1 MSEQITQYFDVT
13 ISSPKSFNNKR
24 EGVDNV
30 HSVNVTKYIEEGI
43 KISDEDGLIK
53 EVSFDMDE
61 GFLFMDV
68 LSIGMVVDV
77 VAGDLTRKQ
86 QMFNGYIKSINPE
99 FKSNGDVSLK
109 IVANSNEG
117 GVLGVQIKD
126 LMYPSKNHPKAWATK
141 ELMYSDII
149 TNLAKD
155 NGVRVDAKNI
165 KVIKDIKAGFGK
177 GATRQHN
184 TTDWTFM
191 QFLAQKIRCT
201 LWTIEKDGNS
211 YLHLVD
217 NSSLVGKVSD
227 YTFFFLSRI
236 QRSEFIDYTKISPKQ
251 IQIIECKVNL
261 DTRNGEGKF
270 KQKTDPKTGE
280 TKLTT
285 EVKNEATGQAETW
298 VLDEAKVNKLPAD
311 EKNRLMGLFM
321 DGKINWE
328 GTNGSVS
335 AKQYFKKVI
344 IGDSTR
350 EGENNNLE
358 VEVSGGALKDDGI
371 SSLNPTMQNS
381 GSKTYK
387 TVIDRDKVGKLSP
400 EKRSAII
407 GRIARGEITEAD
419 KEYYKVVDT
428 TPKDEKDDAVKNTG
442 NSQNTQAGVDTKSAK
457 SEIKADRDKRDAGF
471 SIEVKIYGNLDIR
484 PRISYVLEGLG
495 KYSDTYYLY
504 KISYEWGK
512 SGFIMNLTFTK

>member
-1 MSEQITQYFDVT
+1 MSQLSVSESQGTRSLILQSALSLFALYGYDGVSIRQIAEKSNCNMGS
-13 ISSPKSFNNKR
+13 ISYHFGGKKGLYR
-24 EGVDNV
+24 EC
-30 HSVNVTKYIEEGI
+30 
-43 KISDEDGLIK
+43 LF
-53 EVSFDMDE
+53 SFDMNE

-109 IVANSNEG
+109 VVANSNEG

-201 LWTIEKDGNS
+201 LWTVEKDGNS

-217 NSSLVGKVSD
+217 NNSLVSKVSE

-236 QRSEFIDYTKISPKQ
+236 QRSEFIDYT
-251 IQIIECKVNL
+251 L
-261 DTRNGEGKF
+261 WFD
-270 KQKTDPKTGE
+270 
-280 TKLTT
+280 
-285 EVKNEATGQAETW
+285 
-298 VLDEAKVNKLPAD
+298 
-311 EKNRLMGLFM
+311 
-321 DGKINWE
+321 
-328 GTNGSVS
+328 
-335 AKQYFKKVI
+335 
-344 IGDSTR
+344 
-350 EGENNNLE
+350 
-358 VEVSGGALKDDGI
+358 
-371 SSLNPTMQNS
+371 
-381 GSKTYK
+381 
-387 TVIDRDKVGKLSP
+387 
-400 EKRSAII
+400 
-407 GRIARGEITEAD
+407 
-419 KEYYKVVDT
+419 
-428 TPKDEKDDAVKNTG
+428 
-442 NSQNTQAGVDTKSAK
+442 
-457 SEIKADRDKRDAGF
+457 
-471 SIEVKIYGNLDIR
+471 
-484 PRISYVLEGLG
+484 
-495 KYSDTYYLY
+495 
-504 KISYEWGK
+504 
-512 SGFIMNLTFTK
+512 